1 MHSMIKKTALAPA
14 LLAALAA
21 TATACDS
28 AGGTAGKPGATAA
41 SPPSASRGL
50 GNIVVGGRAV
60 TGSLPSGNAKVPY
73 RRTYS
78 DGALYAP
85 VTGYRSMAY
94 GWAGLEGVYDD
105 VLTAGVR
112 SGGAS
117 GDIVTTI
124 DPGAQKAAFDALG
137 KRPGAAV
144 ALDARTGKLLALVSA
159 PSYDP
164 ATFSGNTFKDE
175 KAWKALNRDAGRP
188 MLNRALRRPPTA
200 GTAFHV
206 VVAAAALEHGLY
218 PNLDAATRTPLA
230 FVLPGTTEVVAGG
243 SEHCANASL
252 RTALRFSCAN
262 VFAKLA
268 ADLGQSALRSTAE
281 KLGFNEEVRIPVRA
295 DASVYPSD
303 ALTGA
308 ELARTG
314 NGDGDVTV
322 TPLELA
328 RVAAAT
334 ADGGRLANPRLVE
347 RVRWPDGRTEEP
359 KPSTQETRQALSRR
373 TADQLRSPLT
383 DGLGGNSGSAA
394 WFTTCAQRGG
404 RPVSVAVHVEDE
416 SSAADNRREAERI
429 AEQTLAALS

>member
-1 MHSMIKKTALAPA
+1 
-14 LLAALAA
+14 
-21 TATACDS
+21 
-28 AGGTAGKPGATAA
+28 
-41 SPPSASRGL
+41 
-50 GNIVVGGRAV
+50 VVGGRAV

-144 ALDARTGKLLALVSA
+144 ALDARTGKLLALVST

-164 ATFSGNTFKDE
+164 GTFSGNTFEDE

-200 GTAFHV
+200 GTAFHL

-218 PNLDAATRTPLA
+218 PNLDAATRTPQA
-230 FVLPGTTEVVAGG
+230 FVLPGTTEVVADG
-243 SEHCANASL
+243 SEQCANASL
-252 RTALRFSCAN
+252 RTALRSSCAN

-281 KLGFNEEVRIPVRA
+281 KLGFNEEVTTPVRA
-295 DASVYPSD
+295 AESVYPSD

-308 ELARTG
+308 NLARTG
-314 NGDGDVTV
+314 NGGGDVTV

-359 KPSTQETRQALSRR
+359 KASTQETRQALSRR
-373 TADQLRSPLT
+373 TADQLHSPLT
-383 DGLGGNSGSAA
+383 DGLSGSSGSAA

-404 RPVSVAVHVEDE
+404 RPVSVAVYVEDE
-416 SSAADNRREAERI
+416 PSAGDNRREAERI